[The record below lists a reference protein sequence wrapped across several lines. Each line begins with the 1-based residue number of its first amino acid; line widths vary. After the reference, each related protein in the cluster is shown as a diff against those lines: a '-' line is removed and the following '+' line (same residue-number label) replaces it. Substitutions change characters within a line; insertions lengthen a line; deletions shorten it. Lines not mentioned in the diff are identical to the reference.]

1 MTEKLPCAVVRDL
14 LPGELE
20 GMNSPETS
28 ALLTSHLESCPDCRA
43 IRDAMAAPTPAMPE
57 PREVQGLKKVR
68 KAVHRRVRTV
78 ILAAV
83 LALVLLVS
91 IPFCAFFVVG
101 FKEPGWYSTVDVSGE
116 LLTVS
121 GMTSSSALA
130 VRKIEFAELPGGVAQ
145 VNLRT
150 VLPLFWREGRRGDSH
165 WFSRT
170 ITQVQSS
177 DGTILWYE
185 GTKISVLASNLYR
198 HSIPYVGDASGV
210 SRLVRNLGLQGVSL
224 ELKTESE
231 PYGLVLCGAQD
242 LDEKQLQK
250 AAFALLACV
259 DNLSFVQIEDTGLEF
274 TAQEATEFLGR
285 DVKSFASSP
294 SDMQRL
300 VEALSLAA
308 GPAGSLVP

>member
-1 MTEKLPCAVVRDL
+1 MTDKLPCAVVRDL
-14 LPGELE
+14 LPGELA

-68 KAVHRRVRTV
+68 KAVHQRVRAV

-91 IPFCAFFVVG
+91 IPFCAFLVVG

-150 VLPLFWREGRRGDSH
+150 VLPLFWREGRRGESH
-165 WFSRT
+165 
-170 ITQVQSS
+170 
-177 DGTILWYE
+177 
-185 GTKISVLASNLYR
+185 
-198 HSIPYVGDASGV
+198 
-210 SRLVRNLGLQGVSL
+210 
-224 ELKTESE
+224 
-231 PYGLVLCGAQD
+231 
-242 LDEKQLQK
+242 
-250 AAFALLACV
+250 
-259 DNLSFVQIEDTGLEF
+259 
-274 TAQEATEFLGR
+274 
-285 DVKSFASSP
+285 
-294 SDMQRL
+294 
-300 VEALSLAA
+300 
-308 GPAGSLVP
+308 